1 MEQHALKYVH
11 SCCNTKTTFYLET
24 SGGQNPNLYLNFVH
38 LSTPALIRHLW
49 ELKKFVSLHMCL
61 LHKDVPVVAAVG
73 LVLGRRGR
81 PEVNVVKLSFFGNEV
96 AP

>member
-1 MEQHALKYVH
+1 
-11 SCCNTKTTFYLET
+11 
-24 SGGQNPNLYLNFVH
+24 
-38 LSTPALIRHLW
+38 
-49 ELKKFVSLHMCL
+49 MCL

-81 PEVNVVKLSFFGNEV
+81 PGVNVVKLSFFGNEV